1 MFLLFC
7 QVLYTIFMDNRS
19 YIRSLMVLHK
29 VSVKEL
35 ANKMTEI
42 TGRKYTRDSIN
53 GKLIRDT
60 LTLKECQIIAEILGY
75 HIKFEKTNS
84 Q

>member
-1 MFLLFC
+1 
-7 QVLYTIFMDNRS
+7 MDNKS

-35 ANKMTEI
+35 AQKMTEI
-42 TGRKYTRDSIN
+42 IGKKYTRDSLN
-53 GKLIRDT
+53 GKLSRDT

-75 HIKFEKTNS
+75 EVKFIKK
-84 Q
+84 